1 MRRAAVIFGGISGFI
16 SVASIVATLPYVRH
30 GNLHKADA
38 IGWASIILSALVVFF
53 GIRSYREK
61 EGGGRLTFGRGF
73 LAGVLISL
81 VSSVV
86 FMAAFEAVYFGLV
99 PEYGERYEACM
110 IERAQESGGTP
121 EELETH
127 PTRNV
132 LTSALAT
139 RLAFAQVELKRSVIG
154 DGDSLLL
161 CSDGLTTMLSDTE
174 ITERLRAPGRLED
187 LCGRLVRDAN
197 TRGGYDNI
205 SVVLVRVEDAST
217 ADDDEETRSLP
228 ASR

>member
-1 MRRAAVIFGGISGFI
+1 MDTDL
-16 SVASIVATLPYVRH
+16 VATLPYVRH

-121 EELETH
+121 EELETA
-127 PTRNV
+127 R
-132 LTSALAT
+132 SRAAMWR
-139 RLAFAQVELKRSVIG
+139 RLF
-154 DGDSLLL
+154 
-161 CSDGLTTMLSDTE
+161 
-174 ITERLRAPGRLED
+174 
-187 LCGRLVRDAN
+187 
-197 TRGGYDNI
+197 DNPWTNAA
-205 SVVLVRVEDAST
+205 VTFAST
-217 ADDDEETRSLP
+217 FPVGFAAAAISAAILR
-228 ASR
+228 RR